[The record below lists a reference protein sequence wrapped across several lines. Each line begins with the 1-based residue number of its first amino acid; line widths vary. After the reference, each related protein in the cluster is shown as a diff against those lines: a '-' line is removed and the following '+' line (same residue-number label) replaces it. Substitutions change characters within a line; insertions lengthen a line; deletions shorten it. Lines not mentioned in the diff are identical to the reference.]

1 MRMNASARL
10 IETDDLSGCPF
21 PFFDDTPKDDGTPKT
36 YKIYNDGHHL
46 IATHCWRADGYAPQ
60 PVPARKKK
68 ADDLTEAQKNIV
80 FNRIMRDIRKE
91 NARRK
96 RPPNAEKI
104 DISSTVGSRGERSAF
119 DILFDD
125 LFMQAY
131 NKGLRDRK
139 IYKPMSEYIYSG
151 LLSLFSES
159 EIAEVDIAERV
170 KRKLNNLLHRKK
182 RFRRKAYLN
191 KWNFFVTFTYN
202 DKLHSE
208 ETFRR
213 KLRRC
218 LSNLHTRRGW
228 RYMGVFERA
237 PETGRLHFHGLVYVP
252 AGEMLGRLEEKTDY
266 STAQQKMQ
274 TRNENSFF
282 EENYGRN
289 DFEEISDMQLQYGDS
304 VDYILKYIGKTNE
317 RIVYSRGIPTEIC
330 LKLTA
335 KDIITELTDD
345 YVQKFILFDD
355 VVNWERDIAR
365 YRYNKQM
372 TIIDLLY
379 NPPQAA

>member
-1 MRMNASARL
+1 MNTATL
-10 IETDDLSGCPF
+10 IPVDDMDGCPF

-46 IATHCWRADGYAPQ
+46 IATHCWRSDGYSPQ

-68 ADDLTEAQKNIV
+68 ADDLTDMQKNIV

-96 RPPNAEKI
+96 RPTVAQRI
-104 DISSTVGSRGERSAF
+104 DISSNTGKRGERSAF

-289 DFEEISDMQLQYGDS
+289 DFEEISEMQLQYGDS

-335 KDIITELTDD
+335 KDIITELTND

-372 TIIDLLY
+372 TIIDLFC
-379 NPPQAA
+379 NPPQVA

>member
-1 MRMNASARL
+1 MSTAIL
-10 IETDDLSGCPF
+10 IPVDDMDGCPF

-46 IATHCWRADGYAPQ
+46 IATHCWRSDGYSPQ

-68 ADDLTEAQKNIV
+68 VDDLTDMQKNIV

-96 RPPNAEKI
+96 RPTNAQRI
-104 DISSTVGSRGERSAF
+104 DISSTMGKRGERSAF

-170 KRKLNNLLHRKK
+170 KHKLNNLLHRKK

-202 DKLHSE
+202 DKLHDE

-335 KDIITELTDD
+335 KDIITELTND

-372 TIIDLLY
+372 TIIDLLC

>member
-1 MRMNASARL
+1 
-10 IETDDLSGCPF
+10 
-21 PFFDDTPKDDGTPKT
+21 
-36 YKIYNDGHHL
+36 
-46 IATHCWRADGYAPQ
+46 
-60 PVPARKKK
+60 
-68 ADDLTEAQKNIV
+68 
-80 FNRIMRDIRKE
+80 
-91 NARRK
+91 
-96 RPPNAEKI
+96 
-104 DISSTVGSRGERSAF
+104 
-119 DILFDD
+119 
-125 LFMQAY
+125 
-131 NKGLRDRK
+131 
-139 IYKPMSEYIYSG
+139 MSEYIYSG

-159 EIAEVDIAERV
+159 EIAEIDIAERV

-335 KDIITELTDD
+335 KDIITELTND
-345 YVQKFILFDD
+345 YVKKFIIFND

-372 TIIDLLY
+372 TIIDLLC
-379 NPPQAA
+379 NPSQAA

>member
-1 MRMNASARL
+1 MSMAAKFV
-10 IETDDLSGCPF
+10 EFDDYGDCPF
-21 PFFDDTPKDDGTPKT
+21 PFFDDMPKMNDTPKP

-46 IATHCWRADGYAPQ
+46 IATPCYHAKAPS
-60 PVPARKKK
+60 VKPARRSQRRRR
-68 ADDLTEAQKNIV
+68 AQEYTEAQKEML
-80 FNRIMRDIRKE
+80 FNRVIREKRKAFENGKHDVGMR
-91 NARRK
+91 
-96 RPPNAEKI
+96 I
-104 DISSTVGSRGERSAF
+104 DISSNKGVSGTRSAF

-139 IYKPMSEYIYSG
+139 LEKHMSDYIHDG
-151 LLSLFSES
+151 LLSLFTE
-159 EIAEVDIAERV
+159 EEVAEVDIPERA
-170 KRKLNNLLHRKK
+170 KRKMNNLHHRKK

-191 KWNFFVTFTYN
+191 RWNYFVTFTFN
-202 DKLHSE
+202 DKLHDE
-208 ETFRR
+208 DTFRR

-237 PETGRLHFHGLVYVP
+237 PETGRLHFHGLLYVP
-252 AGEMLGRLEEKTDY
+252 AGEMLGKLEEKTDY
-266 STAQQKMQ
+266 STAQGKMQ

-282 EENYGRN
+282 ERWYGRN
-289 DFEEISDMQLQYGDS
+289 DFEEITPSQLEYGDS

-330 LKLTA
+330 MVLSP
-335 KDIITELTDD
+335 KDIITEMTNDFVLK
-345 YVQKFILFDD
+345 YVIFDD

-365 YRYNKQM
+365 YRFNKQM
-372 TIIDLLY
+372 SMTDLLC
-379 NPPQAA
+379 NPALVA

>member
-1 MRMNASARL
+1 MNASARL

-191 KWNFFVTFTYN
+191 KWNFFVTFTYSIN
-202 DKLHSE
+202 FIAKKLFGGNCAVAFPISIPAAAGGIWACSSVRPKRDVCTFTGLFMCPRGKCSASWKKRPITARRNKKCRHGAKTVFLKKTTE
-208 ETFRR
+208 ETILR
-213 KLRRC
+213 K
-218 LSNLHTRRGW
+218 
-228 RYMGVFERA
+228 
-237 PETGRLHFHGLVYVP
+237 
-252 AGEMLGRLEEKTDY
+252 
-266 STAQQKMQ
+266 
-274 TRNENSFF
+274 
-282 EENYGRN
+282 
-289 DFEEISDMQLQYGDS
+289 
-304 VDYILKYIGKTNE
+304 
-317 RIVYSRGIPTEIC
+317 
-330 LKLTA
+330 
-335 KDIITELTDD
+335 
-345 YVQKFILFDD
+345 
-355 VVNWERDIAR
+355 
-365 YRYNKQM
+365 
-372 TIIDLLY
+372 
-379 NPPQAA
+379 

>member
-1 MRMNASARL
+1 MNASARL
-10 IETDDLSGCPF
+10 IEMDDLSGCPF

-60 PVPARKKK
+60 PVSARKKK
-68 ADDLTEAQKNIV
+68 ADDLTDMQKNIV

-96 RPPNAEKI
+96 RPTVAQRI
-104 DISSTVGSRGERSAF
+104 DISSNTGKRGERSAF

-202 DKLHSE
+202 DAVTVGSSFESGLEQKANCRAVGRMPCNGLQRIKA
-208 ETFRR
+208 RR
-213 KLRRC
+213 IHLQAIQLYR
-218 LSNLHTRRGW
+218 L
-228 RYMGVFERA
+228 V
-237 PETGRLHFHGLVYVP
+237 GRKSLQACNGLQSKHC
-252 AGEMLGRLEEKTDY
+252 GR
-266 STAQQKMQ
+266 
-274 TRNENSFF
+274 
-282 EENYGRN
+282 
-289 DFEEISDMQLQYGDS
+289 
-304 VDYILKYIGKTNE
+304 
-317 RIVYSRGIPTEIC
+317 
-330 LKLTA
+330 
-335 KDIITELTDD
+335 
-345 YVQKFILFDD
+345 
-355 VVNWERDIAR
+355 
-365 YRYNKQM
+365 
-372 TIIDLLY
+372 
-379 NPPQAA
+379 

>member
-1 MRMNASARL
+1 MNASAQL
-10 IETDDLSGCPF
+10 IEINDLTGCPF
-21 PFFDDTPKDDGTPKT
+21 PFFDDMPKDDGTPKT
-36 YKIYNDGHHL
+36 YKIYNDGNHL
-46 IATHCWRADGYAPQ
+46 IATQCWRADGDTPR
-60 PVPARKKK
+60 PIPARKKK
-68 ADDLTEAQKNIV
+68 ADDLTEAQKDIV

-91 NARRK
+91 NTRRK
-96 RPPNAEKI
+96 RPSNAEKI

-191 KWNFFVTFTYN
+191 KWNYFVTFTYN
-202 DKLHSE
+202 DELHSE
-208 ETFRR
+208 ETFRH

-289 DFEEISDMQLQYGDS
+289 DFEEISDMQLQYGNS

-335 KDIITELTDD
+335 KDIITELTND

-355 VVNWERDIAR
+355 VVNWERDIAC

-372 TIIDLLY
+372 TIIDLLC